1 LVLQAVQGIPLKT
14 SGLIHGIIFNSL
26 CFLAIASHIRGA
38 FADPGRIPKG
48 MEAPFK
54 SEFMEIKDCSKC
66 EDGKTWKPA
75 RAHHCT
81 ECGFCVFK
89 MDHHCPWINNCVGQR
104 NYKYFCQFV
113 IYILLS
119 SAYLSILMFLSFYN
133 LLTAEKTKIHMNRPG
148 YPVAFIMCII
158 AFVEGI
164 LFAFF
169 TYEILTEQFESVDE
183 NQSYIDQLKKQYGR
197 QGELY
202 ENAQSYFGLDVMW
215 WLVPTHP
222 ELRIN
227 YLERV
232 WPKKAVQRMI

>member
-1 LVLQAVQGIPLKT
+1 
-14 SGLIHGIIFNSL
+14 
-26 CFLAIASHIRGA
+26 
-38 FADPGRIPKG
+38 
-48 MEAPFK
+48 
-54 SEFMEIKDCSKC
+54 
-66 EDGKTWKPA
+66 
-75 RAHHCT
+75 
-81 ECGFCVFK
+81 

-119 SAYLSILMFLSFYN
+119 SCYLAILMFLSFYN
-133 LLTAEKTKIHMNRPG
+133 LLTSEQTKRHMNRPG
-148 YPVAFIMCII
+148 YPIAFIMCIV

-197 QGELY
+197 QGSLY
-202 ENAQSYFGLDVMW
+202 ENAQSYFGIDSMW
-215 WLVPTHP
+215 WLMPTHP
-222 ELRIN
+222 ELRVN

-232 WPKKAVQRMI
+232 WTKRQVHRMA

>member
-1 LVLQAVQGIPLKT
+1 
-14 SGLIHGIIFNSL
+14 
-26 CFLAIASHIRGA
+26 
-38 FADPGRIPKG
+38 
-48 MEAPFK
+48 
-54 SEFMEIKDCSKC
+54 
-66 EDGKTWKPA
+66 
-75 RAHHCT
+75 
-81 ECGFCVFK
+81 
-89 MDHHCPWINNCVGQR
+89 
-104 NYKYFCQFV
+104 
-113 IYILLS
+113 
-119 SAYLSILMFLSFYN
+119 MFLSFYN

-232 WPKKAVQRMI
+232 WPKKAVQRMIQMDKFDLQEEHSDPDKKAFAEEQRYSRFEKKIVWGILILSLLFWFFFLQELLSS

>member
-1 LVLQAVQGIPLKT
+1 
-14 SGLIHGIIFNSL
+14 
-26 CFLAIASHIRGA
+26 
-38 FADPGRIPKG
+38 
-48 MEAPFK
+48 
-54 SEFMEIKDCSKC
+54 
-66 EDGKTWKPA
+66 
-75 RAHHCT
+75 
-81 ECGFCVFK
+81 

-148 YPVAFIMCII
+148 YPIAFIMCII

-202 ENAQSYFGLDVMW
+202 ENAQSYFGMDSMW
-215 WLVPTHP
+215 WLIPTHP

-232 WPKKAVQRMI
+232 WPKKAVQRMIQMDKFDLQEEHSDPDKKQFAEEQRHARFEKKIVWGILILSLLFWFFFLQELLSLQFESNIVRPKKSKWSPHDY